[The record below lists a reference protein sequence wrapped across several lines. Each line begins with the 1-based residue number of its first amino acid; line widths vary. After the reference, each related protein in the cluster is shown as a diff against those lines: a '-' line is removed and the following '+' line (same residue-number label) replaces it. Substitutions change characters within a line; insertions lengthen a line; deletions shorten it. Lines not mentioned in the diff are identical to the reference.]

1 MRVRSRQV
9 VLSILICSIGCAGS
23 SKSPRSRVDLSV
35 LTGEQLDERNYQNV
49 LEAVQTLRAN
59 WLNER
64 GPDSFATPSRI
75 WVYLDNTRMGGVQS
89 LAQIST
95 RYVSS
100 VRKVN
105 GIDAT
110 ARWGIGHSAGV
121 ISVLTWEPHEDSGP
135 LAPSPKDSA
144 SARPDS
150 TARRPQ

>member
-1 MRVRSRQV
+1 MRVRARQIL
-9 VLSILICSIGCAGS
+9 LSIMVCSTGCAGA
-23 SKSPRSRVDLSV
+23 SKGARSRVDFSV
-35 LTGEQLDERNYQNV
+35 LTQEQLDERNYQNV
-49 LEAVQTLRAN
+49 LEAVQTLRAS

-75 WVYLDNTRMGGVQS
+75 WVYMDDMRMGGVQS

-95 RYVSS
+95 RNVSS

-121 ISVLTWEPHEDSGP
+121 IVVLTWDDAGQPD
-135 LAPSPKDSA
+135 PSPTDTA
-144 SARPDS
+144 SALPDS
-150 TARRPQ
+150 TARRPP

>member
-1 MRVRSRQV
+1 MV
-9 VLSILICSIGCAGS
+9 IGCIGCAGAS
-23 SKSPRSRVDLSV
+23 RGARPRFDFSV
-35 LTGEQLDERNYQNV
+35 LTHEQLDERNYQNV

-75 WVYLDNTRMGGVQS
+75 WVYLDNTRLGGVQALS
-89 LAQIST
+89 QIPARSI
-95 RYVSS
+95 SS

-121 ISVLTWEPHEDSGP
+121 ISVMTWDPREEPEP
-135 LAPSPKDSA
+135 PPSTARDTA

-150 TARRPQ
+150 TARRPE